1 MEQENFY
8 TIWYLHSKGEGM
20 LNAKIKA
27 ETLKE
32 VVELLHT
39 LVDEVKMNFGKE
51 GLSVKAVDPSHVAMI
66 ELSLNKSSFEE
77 YKSSGMELAI
87 ELEKLKEVLKLA
99 KPGDVVKL
107 TFDEDKN
114 KLIVEISAFRRFI
127 PLLDIGSISDAKVPS
142 LTHTAKAV
150 INLEALRQGIRGTES
165 VSSHLTI
172 EIKPDMF
179 KLEGESEQDK
189 VEMILYKDKGEVE
202 IEAKESAKSMYALD
216 YFSNVV
222 KAISSSQKVTLNIG
236 KDYPLKMEFEF
247 AEGNGTAKFL
257 LAPRMPDS
265 I

>member
-1 MEQENFY
+1 
-8 TIWYLHSKGEGM
+8 M
-20 LNAKIKA
+20 LNAKVKA

-39 LVDEVKMNFGKE
+39 LVDEVKMNFGKD

-99 KPGDVVKL
+99 KPGDIVKL
-107 TFDEDKN
+107 TYDEDKN
-114 KLIVEISAFRRFI
+114 KLIVEIAAFRRFI
-127 PLLDIGSISDAKVPS
+127 PLLDIGSISDAKVPT

-150 INLEALRQGIRGTES
+150 INLESLRQGIRGTES
-165 VSSHLTI
+165 VSSHLMI
-172 EIKPDMF
+172 EIKPDVF

-189 VEMILYKDKGEVE
+189 VEMLLYKDKGEVE
-202 IEAKESAKSMYALD
+202 IEAKDTAKSMYALD
-216 YFSNVV
+216 YFANVV
-222 KAISSSQKVTLNIG
+222 KAISSAQKVTLNIG

-247 AEGNGTAKFL
+247 AEGNGIAKFL
-257 LAPRMPDS
+257 LAPRMPDTV
-265 I
+265 